1 VILDIFIFASEQW
14 VLLSLLLVLIYTFF
28 FMERARGGKPIA
40 SSELVKLMNSDQA
53 ILVDV
58 RAANDYQA
66 GHIHGA
72 VNIPYAKTESRMSE
86 LHKQRGKLIVLVDQ
100 MGQHAGT
107 AGKVLSKDGYDVRR
121 LTGGMS
127 EWQHQNMPVVQGKK
141 S

>member
-1 VILDIFIFASEQW
+1 LDIFIFASEQW
-14 VLLSLLLVLIYTFF
+14 VLISFFLVFLYTFF

-40 SSELVKLMNSDQA
+40 SSELVISMNADKA

-58 RAANDYQA
+58 RSASDYQA

-72 VNIPYAKTESRMSE
+72 INIPYEKTESRISE
-86 LHKQRGKLIVLVDQ
+86 LHKHKDKLIVLVDQ

-107 AGKVLSKDGYDVRR
+107 AGKVLSKDGFDVRR
-121 LTGGMS
+121 LSGGMS

>member
-1 VILDIFIFASEQW
+1 MNRHLEKIHEIGFIKTFIHFLFGFKINPKMNFS
-14 VLLSLLLVLIYTFF
+14 VLSH
-28 FMERARGGKPIA
+28 G
-40 SSELVKLMNSDQA
+40 SSKQM
-53 ILVDV
+53 
-58 RAANDYQA
+58 
-66 GHIHGA
+66 
-72 VNIPYAKTESRMSE
+72 YAKTESRMSE
-86 LHKQRGKLIVLVDQ
+86 LHKHRGKLIVLVDQ